1 MLDQDFT
8 RTREEVGA
16 VDAKSGALWLYS
28 RLAGFTLLFISRHV
42 TAVSL
47 SALYMRM
54 RRILNS
60 SEAQSRL
67 S

>member
-1 MLDQDFT
+1 MLDQDFA
-8 RTREEVGA
+8 RAREEVGT

-47 SALYMRM
+47 SALCMRM

-60 SEAQSRL
+60 SEAHSRP